1 MDDFSVYG
9 MVECEINSRAS
20 FCRERGV
27 FEAWRHFS
35 VTTLDGEKRSAISAS
50 RLRKKY
56 CHVFISNR

>member
-9 MVECEINSRAS
+9 KVECQIDSRS
-20 FCRERGV
+20 SLCRERGV

-35 VTTLDGEKRSAISAS
+35 VTTLDGEKRSVSAE
-50 RLRKKY
+50 RLRKKF